1 VYYGAVFEA
10 KKEIPAKERIPNEET
25 SFRIAGIMATSH
37 GKQGCGWQNAPSNVI
52 HFNGER
58 FLDLTWLRPHMPN
71 RESLWTAYGL

>member
-58 FLDLTWLRPHMPN
+58 FLHLTRLQPHMPN